1 MLDAVDSVLVRELQ
15 RDGRATF
22 QALADRVGLSRTAV
36 RARVQGLLEHGVVR
50 VVGIVH
56 AQVIGAGA
64 VGHLT
69 VVSTGPSR
77 DVALELAKHPAICFA
92 GLTTGPH
99 AVVAEARARDD
110 AALAVVVDDIRQL
123 PGVAS
128 VEVFRSVE
136 VVKDAHSVV
145 RQLGEVMLDDID
157 WRLLQELQRD
167 GRAPYTRLAGIIG
180 LSQAATR
187 ARVVRLMRSGVIQVT
202 GLADPAAL
210 GSLELAGFGVV
221 TGSAVRRVAGDLGA
235 LESVRYLSAGF
246 GRFDLVGRIEAGS
259 AAELVDALDT
269 VRAVDGVRELDSWH
283 MLDIVKES
291 YAADLPD
298 R

>member
-36 RARVQGLLEHGVVR
+36 RARVQGLLEDGIVR

-69 VVSTGPSR
+69 VASAGPAR
-77 DVALELAKHPAICFA
+77 DVALELAKQPAICFA

-110 AALAVVVDDIRQL
+110 ESLAAAVDDIRQL

-145 RQLGEVMLDDID
+145 RPLGEVMLDDID

-202 GLADPAAL
+202 GLAAPAAL
-210 GSLELAGFGVV
+210 GNLELAAFGVV
-221 TGSAVRRVAGDLGA
+221 AGSASRRVARALGS
-235 LESVRYLSAGF
+235 LDSVRYLSAGF
-246 GRFDLVGRIEAGS
+246 GRFDLIGRIEAGS
-259 AAELVDALDT
+259 AAALVDALDA
-269 VRAVDGVRELDSWH
+269 VRAVDGVQDLDSWH
-283 MLDIVKES
+283 VLDIVKES